1 MKNGLNQ
8 TKVFGRHC
16 SCDDKDYKQKN
27 PNIYVKDDHPC
38 RSHPHLGIRATNQYD
53 VVRILLY
60 RLFKSKTCLLERHPS
75 KAQLFFIPMYP
86 GPNDANEWSD
96 ICANSSS
103 SSLTRPSLP
112 RLRYLNSKTAPF
124 HFFLIGKGYVTCLD
138 WMYDVQDPL
147 IRQVTRLSYG
157 NIFEQIGLDAR
168 SIRGENKTSSSP
180 YGPFD
185 DSDQVNNITHDKIK
199 APHSISIPYPSSIHW
214 SSNIRDRLEPW
225 KMPSSSSLSS
235 SSSSSTSF
243 DHQGIRT
250 YLVSYSGSFRNCS
263 HGHLR
268 PHLRKIFDSCPTTK
282 CHSVLKEDFFFIAA
296 SSFSSSTSSSSKDSN
311 SSSNGNSNKAKCAYV
326 EVKKRSVF
334 CLEPGGDSPW
344 RKSLY
349 DSITAGCIP
358 VLFSPYNL
366 RVAPMHWGPIAH
378 RASVYINIHGV
389 MNGSID
395 LIHELESISKA
406 RVLGMQRV
414 ISKHGH
420 SLHYA
425 LDDYENDAVEI
436 MLKGVYRYGRERSSR
451 SNSSSSS
458 NGGDQHNKKKTTAA
472 AGVKKRKSKASE
484 KARVVKIHNN
494 TAR

>member
-1 MKNGLNQ
+1 MKNGLDQ

-27 PNIYVKDDHPC
+27 PGVDHHHHPC

-60 RLFKSKTCLLERHPS
+60 RLFKSKTCLLERNPS

-96 ICANSSS
+96 ICTNSTSS
-103 SSLTRPSLP
+103 FSNSSLP
-112 RLRYLNSKTAPF
+112 RLRYLTSKTAPF

-138 WMYDVQDPL
+138 WMYDVKDPL
-147 IRQVTRLSYG
+147 IRQITRLSYG

-168 SIRGENKTSSSP
+168 AIRGENKTTTSP

-185 DSDQVNNITHDKIK
+185 DSDQIHNITYDRIM

-225 KMPSSSSLSS
+225 KMMPSSSTSSPLRSANYSTASS
-235 SSSSSTSF
+235 SSSSL
-243 DHQGIRT
+243 DQHERRT

-268 PHLRKIFDSCPTTK
+268 PYLKKIFDSCLTTK
-282 CHSVLKEDFFFIAA
+282 CHSVLKEDFIV
-296 SSFSSSTSSSSKDSN
+296 SKDTN
-311 SSSNGNSNKAKCAYV
+311 NNSNKAKCAYV

-349 DSITAGCIP
+349 DSITSGCIP

-366 RVAPMHWGPIAH
+366 MVAPMHWGPIAQ

-406 RVLGMQRV
+406 RILDMQRV

-436 MLKGVYRYGRERSSR
+436 MLKGVYRYGRERTKLSR
-451 SNSSSSS
+451 SNTS
-458 NGGDQHNKKKTTAA
+458 NGGGDSDVGSTVRHNNKKTIV
-472 AGVKKRKSKASE
+472 GVKERKSKASE
-484 KARVVKIHNN
+484 KARVV
-494 TAR
+494 